1 MTKLGGHGNLKGF
14 YKFSITTL
22 EWMIRSRKQK
32 IKSIKEEISL
42 MNERIKELK
51 REEKKNGS

>member
-32 IKSIKEEISL
+32 IKSIREEISL

-51 REEKKNGS
+51 QEANKK

>member
-1 MTKLGGHGNLKGF
+1 MTKLGGIGNLKGF
-14 YKFSITTL
+14 YKFSVTTL

-32 IKSIKEEISL
+32 IKSIREEISL

-51 REEKKNGS
+51 QEARKK